1 MVSIESI
8 WNDFEELSKE
18 NEKEN
23 VLCECP
29 HLNLQTDHKQ
39 GNKFCLDC
47 GTVVLT
53 NIFESCEWNNY
64 KQEDGSL
71 SNASQ
76 RGDTYVSD
84 NPYDK
89 GGTIPG
95 FANKN
100 SLMMR
105 IHYQQTFSHKQ
116 KTFWNISVKFQNYCT
131 QVGIH
136 VCVLPVAK
144 DMWQAGGVPMLL
156 KTLHEG
162 GHIHGECM
170 TVTGKTL
177 EENLSGVDE
186 YSQDQK
192 IIKTFD
198 NPYKKD
204 SHLRMMYGNLAPEG
218 AVAKI
223 SGKEGTLFEGFA
235 KVYDSEETAMKGIMN
250 NEIKEG
256 DVLVIRYEGPKG
268 GPGMREMLSPTS
280 AIMGKGLGD
289 KVAFLTDGRFSGG
302 THGFVVG
309 HITPEAYEGGPIG
322 VIKTGD
328 PITIDAEKNQINLNV
343 AEEEIATR
351 LKGWVRPNLPKEKGA

>member
-23 VLCECP
+23 VLCECH

-144 DMWQAGGVPMLL
+144 DMW
-156 KTLHEG
+156 
-162 GHIHGECM
+162 HICM
-170 TVTGKTL
+170 
-177 EENLSGVDE
+177 E
-186 YSQDQK
+186 
-192 IIKTFD
+192 
-198 NPYKKD
+198 
-204 SHLRMMYGNLAPEG
+204 
-218 AVAKI
+218 
-223 SGKEGTLFEGFA
+223 SGKLTRA
-235 KVYDSEETAMKGIMN
+235 SVRN
-250 NEIKEG
+250 
-256 DVLVIRYEGPKG
+256 
-268 GPGMREMLSPTS
+268 
-280 AIMGKGLGD
+280 GL
-289 KVAFLTDGRFSGG
+289 
-302 THGFVVG
+302 
-309 HITPEAYEGGPIG
+309 
-322 VIKTGD
+322 
-328 PITIDAEKNQINLNV
+328 
-343 AEEEIATR
+343 IAAC
-351 LKGWVRPNLPKEKGA
+351 LYYACI

>member
-18 NEKEN
+18 NKKEN

-144 DMWQAGGVPMLL
+144 DMW
-156 KTLHEG
+156 
-162 GHIHGECM
+162 HICM
-170 TVTGKTL
+170 
-177 EENLSGVDE
+177 E
-186 YSQDQK
+186 
-192 IIKTFD
+192 
-198 NPYKKD
+198 
-204 SHLRMMYGNLAPEG
+204 
-218 AVAKI
+218 
-223 SGKEGTLFEGFA
+223 SGKLTRA
-235 KVYDSEETAMKGIMN
+235 SVRN
-250 NEIKEG
+250 
-256 DVLVIRYEGPKG
+256 
-268 GPGMREMLSPTS
+268 
-280 AIMGKGLGD
+280 GLIAACLYYACIYKNLPADRQSIID
-289 KVAFLTDGRFSGG
+289 KTDGNQK
-302 THGFVVG
+302 GFLKGEKIFHEIMEDVVKYKYLG
-309 HITPEAYEGGPIG
+309 KEKIDIIENDSFIKYINRLDLPFKTVDICNKYFTMYKDKLDSVTPKSATAGILFY
-322 VIKTGD
+322 VIKKNLQMKSPSKSTVSRETGVCI
-328 PITIDAEKNQINLNV
+328 PTINKVLTLIENV
-343 AEEEIATR
+343 
-351 LKGWVRPNLPKEKGA
+351 